1 MKGKLKIK
9 LRGLSYKDSLIH
21 IRDARIGGMNYI
33 QIAESFGLDKEAVFM
48 AHIELMNKKLLAWKP
63 ETFEREIETYDEKTE
78 TSDKAT
84 VQETIAVWFV
94 PDQPEKKHRMK
105 WKFNFK
111 LNKKRGQ
118 TKEVASNVKTK

>member
-63 ETFEREIETYDEKTE
+63 ETFEREIETYDEKTK

-84 VQETIAVWFV
+84 VQETIAVWYI

-105 WKFNFK
+105 WKFN
-111 LNKKRGQ
+111 LKKKNRGQ
-118 TKEVASNVKTK
+118 TKNEVASNVKKK